1 MNGRKRIS
9 HKLFWVAAFMA
20 GLALCAAMACAQDSA
35 APASAAQPVTASPVP
50 RLINFSGTINPQT
63 TQVTQNQTQAS
74 TPSRA
79 IDVTF
84 SLYELQEGGAPLWS
98 ESQKVQLDE
107 QGHYTVLL
115 GSTQPEGLPLD
126 LFTSGKAQ

>member
-1 MNGRKRIS
+1 MNGRNQIS
-9 HKLFWVAAFMA
+9 RNFFTAVSVTV
-20 GLALCAAMACAQDSA
+20 GLALCAALACAQDSA

-50 RLINFSGTINPQT
+50 RLINFSGTISPQI

>member
-1 MNGRKRIS
+1 MHGRKRTS
-9 HKLFWVAAFMA
+9 YKLFSAVVIAV
-20 GLALCAAMACAQDSA
+20 GLALCATLACAQDSA
-35 APASAAQPVTASPVP
+35 APASTGQPVTASPIP
-50 RLINFSGTINPQT
+50 RLINFSGTIGPQIT
-63 TQVTQNQTQAS
+63 LITQNQTQAS
-74 TPSRA
+74 TPTRA
-79 IDVTF
+79 IDITF